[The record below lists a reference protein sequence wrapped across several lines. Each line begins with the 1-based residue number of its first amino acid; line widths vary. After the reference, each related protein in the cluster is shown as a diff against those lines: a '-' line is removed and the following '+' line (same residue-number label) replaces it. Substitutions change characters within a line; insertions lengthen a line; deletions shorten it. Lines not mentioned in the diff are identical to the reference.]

1 MLKIFEMT
9 FDSVVQIEILYLLF
23 QYLWFIAGSHM
34 WTVWNEDRRCSPLA
48 ASVNQTLS
56 LSACSAAQFNCADGG
71 CTPLAARCDGWSD
84 CYDEAR

>member
-1 MLKIFEMT
+1 
-9 FDSVVQIEILYLLF
+9 
-23 QYLWFIAGSHM
+23 M

-56 LSACSAAQFNCADGG
+56 LSACSAAEFNCADGG

-84 CYDEAR
+84 CYDEARYFCSNSKSLVKRKNMLATSFPCLAPPREY

>member
-1 MLKIFEMT
+1 
-9 FDSVVQIEILYLLF
+9 
-23 QYLWFIAGSHM
+23 M

-48 ASVNQTLS
+48 ASVNQSLS

-84 CYDEAR
+84 CYDEARYVCSIRIVQGRLKEKTRSGLASTRVC